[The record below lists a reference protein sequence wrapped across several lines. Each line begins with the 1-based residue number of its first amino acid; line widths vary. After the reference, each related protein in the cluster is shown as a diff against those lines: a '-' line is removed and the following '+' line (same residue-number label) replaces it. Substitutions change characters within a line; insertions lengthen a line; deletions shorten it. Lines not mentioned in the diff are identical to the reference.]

1 MTMFR
6 QLDPLANAGPWKKA
20 TKRGVKSFTI
30 SEEQFDRVA
39 ERRPELIA
47 EYEDNLV
54 MGRPYR
60 DILEVHYAFGEVPWF
75 REGFKPLFGHV
86 TDAASKEETP
96 RGVVLA
102 FRDRP
107 NRPLAE
113 QLFWESAF
121 EEGKH
126 WVECDFNAVPEQ
138 PEPASELEGGYR
150 VREATPADR
159 GAIASVEAEATG
171 ESRLTE
177 AGLDGVYENCRWLY
191 LIEDAGGKAVA
202 WLGMR
207 REPAGWAIIDDAH
220 FVPSEKAKLFAP
232 AMRWAVAFLRNQGGR
247 RQRRRVNLDDAQD
260 LATLREIGFV
270 PGESGV
276 DYVRLV
282 DPADIAAKVEERQAH
297 GTLIKFGDWR

>member
-30 SEEQFDRVA
+30 SEEQYARVE

-47 EYEDNLV
+47 EYEESLV

-60 DILEVHYAFGEVPWF
+60 DYLEVHYAFPEVPWF
-75 REGFKPLFGHV
+75 REGFKLLFGHV
-86 TDAASKEETP
+86 SEAASKEETP
-96 RGVVLA
+96 RGIVLA

-126 WVECDFNAVPEQ
+126 WVECDYNAVPEQ

-150 VREATPADR
+150 VREATASDR
-159 GAIASVEAEATG
+159 EAVARVEAEASG
-171 ESRLTE
+171 QPRLTD
-177 AGLDGVYENCRWLY
+177 AGLDGVFENSRWLY
-191 LIEDAGGKAVA
+191 LIEDSDNKAVGR
-202 WLGMR
+202 LGMR
-207 REPAGWAIIDDAH
+207 REPAGWAMIDDVHILPA
-220 FVPSEKAKLFAP
+220 EKAKLFGP
-232 AMRWAVAFLRNQGGR
+232 AMRWASAFLRNHGGR
-247 RQRRRVNLDDAQD
+247 RQRRRVNLDDAED
-260 LATLREIGFV
+260 LATLREIGFM

-276 DYVRLV
+276 DYVR
-282 DPADIAAKVEERQAH
+282 PTSQEDIDAKVEERQAH